1 MRGNSLRLPGDG
13 RRRQFVSFAR
23 TRRTRAHA
31 RRDGENRR
39 GDGARRT
46 TTIIHVPRRTRA
58 HTKTTHLSRR
68 KTINYSQPRDEHG
81 TVRRR
86 RRSFVRSS
94 DVPPRSVTVRRTPL
108 NSRFCFCFCFF
119 LFGLVS
125 WSFYSRAGSVS
136 PSSRVRVFPSRRGG
150 PAPRRQRTRNRR
162 WETDPRPMRQHDR
175 EEKATAYGVLDSSAS
190 VGGEIFQNRKTVCN
204 PARRIRRKRGLNE
217 KRRRVQT
224 VFSHAEFYSPPL
236 SHGTKSRLRSRR
248 KDIKPRVTDVLRLT
262 NGRTSGDMSF
272 TPSERSRRLE
282 TDRCFPIYFILHTFV
297 EDFPKFHTFN

>member
-1 MRGNSLRLPGDG
+1 M
-13 RRRQFVSFAR
+13 
-23 TRRTRAHA
+23 
-31 RRDGENRR
+31 
-39 GDGARRT
+39 
-46 TTIIHVPRRTRA
+46 
-58 HTKTTHLSRR
+58 
-68 KTINYSQPRDEHG
+68 
-81 TVRRR
+81 
-86 RRSFVRSS
+86 RSS

-224 VFSHAEFYSPPL
+224 VFSHAEFYSPPPL
-236 SHGTKSRLRSRR
+236 
-248 KDIKPRVTDVLRLT
+248 PRNEITTAVTSQRYKTASDRRLT
-262 NGRTSGDMSF
+262 VNKRTHVRRHELYAVRKEPTSRNRSVFSNLFYF
-272 TPSERSRRLE
+272 THFRRRFSEISHFQL
-282 TDRCFPIYFILHTFV
+282 TYDFKKNLILRALF
-297 EDFPKFHTFN
+297 FCWS